1 MNNEC
6 PECAQVVQS
15 QWNLCAYCGCN
26 LKPTDA
32 GGVKEL
38 PRLTFGDY
46 GDNEIISSDQQSSEQ
61 RSSDQRSSDQ
71 RSSDQ
76 WIESTQEDRAEFA
89 FQAKAV
95 GILMVVVGIMG
106 FIYVANNLF
115 FGQPDMLLHFVIG
128 AVILTVS
135 GSFVMTLSSPKEKR
149 SVAGA
154 VTATAMSFI
163 AAIAMTG
170 LIVAVTV
177 AMGFFAIVAAVF
189 SVCS

>member
-1 MNNEC
+1 
-6 PECAQVVQS
+6 
-15 QWNLCAYCGCN
+15 
-26 LKPTDA
+26 
-32 GGVKEL
+32 
-38 PRLTFGDY
+38 
-46 GDNEIISSDQQSSEQ
+46 
-61 RSSDQRSSDQ
+61 
-71 RSSDQ
+71 
-76 WIESTQEDRAEFA
+76 
-89 FQAKAV
+89 
-95 GILMVVVGIMG
+95 MVVVGIMG

-115 FGQPDMLLHFVIG
+115 FTKPDKLFRFVIG

>member
-61 RSSDQRSSDQ
+61 RSSDQ
-71 RSSDQ
+71 

-115 FGQPDMLLHFVIG
+115 FTKPDKLFRFVIG

>member
-61 RSSDQRSSDQ
+61 RSSDQ
-71 RSSDQ
+71 

-89 FQAKAV
+89 FQAKVV